1 VKDSLR
7 LAKTFLFSP
16 SEAAAACERP
26 DAWKA
31 GLKLWAVLALVQ
43 LWSAWFN
50 PLSFLD
56 PNAPAAVAYGAAF
69 WLRVALWQP
78 VMFALTIFFVALA
91 LEWMREGALPV
102 KLASTALWAAIPL
115 ALAAYYAA
123 QRDASRGLFV
133 GLLAVWLVPGVLLAR
148 RIPARRWLLTAVF
161 MTGLSALQLATLAVE
176 YLTVVPL
183 RSRAG
188 FIVLGAVSTLWL
200 LAVAGKALRPL
211 LGLSTPRAVLGFFLG
226 LLVSIVVP
234 ALAFAL
240 GLMPMEVLKVVIY
253 V

>member
-1 VKDSLR
+1 MKDALKFGK
-7 LAKTFLFSP
+7 LFLTAP
-16 SEAAAACERP
+16 AEAAEACAKP
-26 DAWKA
+26 DAWKT

-69 WLRVALWQP
+69 WFRVGLWQP
-78 VMFALTIFFVALA
+78 VMFALTVFFVVLA
-91 LEWMREGALPV
+91 LEWMREGAMPV

-123 QRDASRGLFV
+123 NRDASRAAFIGM
-133 GLLAVWLVPGVLLAR
+133 LAVWLVPGVLLAR
-148 RIPARRWLLTAVF
+148 RIPADRWRRAAAF
-161 MTGLSALQLATLAVE
+161 MMGVSAIQLATLAVE

-200 LAVAGKALRPL
+200 LAVAGKVLRPL
-211 LGLSTPRAVLGFFLG
+211 LGMSTPRAVLGFFLG